1 MKAKFFCKRQ
11 PLLTAILTLL
21 LTCLPPGGAL
31 AQSEEYKTI
40 DWLALLPQQ
49 DLDALLNPP
58 EYINNIEE
66 GSEQDQIANQIG
78 SAIAAAQDDEYQQA
92 LVSTSIK
99 PEMHNQAVRIPG
111 FIVPLEFDDDQ
122 TITEF
127 FLVPFFGACIH
138 VPPPPPNQI
147 IYAKYP
153 KGLKLTALYDPFW
166 ITGTLKATLTEND
179 MATSAY
185 AIEMTGYEAYT
196 EEPASN

>member
-1 MKAKFFCKRQ
+1 MKAISLHKSRV
-11 PLLTAILTLL
+11 LLAVIATLFSLAL
-21 LTCLPPGGAL
+21 LPASAL
-31 AQSEEYKTI
+31 AQDQQYRTI
-40 DWLALLPQQ
+40 DWLDLLPKK

-58 EYINNIEE
+58 EYINNVEE
-66 GSEQDQIANQIG
+66 GSAADQISNQI
-78 SAIAAAQDDEYQQA
+78 SNTIAAASDDAYQQA
-92 LVSTSIK
+92 LASTSIK
-99 PEMHNQAVRIPG
+99 PEMHDQDVRIPG

-153 KGLKLTALYDPFW
+153 EGLKLEALYDPFW
-166 ITGTLKATLTEND
+166 ITGTLKATITEND

-185 AIEMTGYEAYT
+185 AIDMSGYEAYT
-196 EEPASN
+196 E